1 MISKFLVGY
10 KLSSCFFFAS
20 NSSCVIAP
28 MSSKP
33 LSFLISSSGS
43 VAGDDCVVYG
53 ADCSTAGSV
62 VSDFRAFSGKLLIK
76 STKAIALGT
85 IDCLKTASVPLIFPL

>member
-1 MISKFLVGY
+1 M
-10 KLSSCFFFAS
+10 AS

-28 MSSKP
+28 MSSSP

-43 VAGDDCVVYG
+43 VAGDGCGVDGV
-53 ADCSTAGSV
+53 DCSTAASV
-62 VSDFRAFSGKLLIK
+62 VSVWLFDCSRAFSGKLLIN